1 MSSRSSHASAQEKKV
16 LFKFLKKIVDADA
29 EDCEDAEPPKY
40 KDNAELMRA
49 YKEHVTSCR
58 VRPQSSSKKLA
69 EPEETLFGVSILTIY
84 S

>member
-1 MSSRSSHASAQEKKV
+1 MSSRSSHAKEAEKKV
-16 LFKFLKKIVDADA
+16 LLKFLKNIVDA

-49 YKEHVTSCR
+49 YKEHVASCR

-69 EPEETLFGVSILTIY
+69 EPEETLFGVSIFTIY